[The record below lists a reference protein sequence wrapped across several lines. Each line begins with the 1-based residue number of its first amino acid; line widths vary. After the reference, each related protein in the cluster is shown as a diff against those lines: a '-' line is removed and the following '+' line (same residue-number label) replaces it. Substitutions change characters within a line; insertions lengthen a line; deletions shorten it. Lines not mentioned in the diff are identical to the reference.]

1 MKELPGCRAD
11 VDAAI
16 VQAVGGHSFS
26 KNMQVGILLGQ
37 SLRQRLLVPASVP
50 AAVNPELGFG
60 DVALTAPP
68 RLVPKPRLPEAR
80 TECRGL
86 ESGAPTQ
93 IRTGRAIPR
102 LCPANSRPPTH
113 FYILRISSADKAVRA
128 WHDGPKPCVGIG
140 RNQVTGQGE
149 NRP

>member
-26 KNMQVGILLGQ
+26 EDMQVGIFLGQ

-68 RLVPKPRLPEAR
+68 HVLSQNLVFRKHEQSVGVLRVEPQHKSELGGQSLGYVLPILARRLTSIYSAVVLLTKQ
-80 TECRGL
+80 
-86 ESGAPTQ
+86 SGPGMMGQNLVWALAE
-93 IRTGRAIPR
+93 IR
-102 LCPANSRPPTH
+102 
-113 FYILRISSADKAVRA
+113 
-128 WHDGPKPCVGIG
+128 
-140 RNQVTGQGE
+140 
-149 NRP
+149 

>member
-26 KNMQVGILLGQ
+26 EDMQVGIFLGQ

-60 DVALTAPP
+60 DVALTAPHVLSQNLVFRKHEQSVGVLRVEP
-68 RLVPKPRLPEAR
+68 QHKSELGWQSLGYVLPILARRLTSIYSAVVLLIKQ
-80 TECRGL
+80 
-86 ESGAPTQ
+86 SGPGMMGQNLVWALAE
-93 IRTGRAIPR
+93 IR
-102 LCPANSRPPTH
+102 
-113 FYILRISSADKAVRA
+113 
-128 WHDGPKPCVGIG
+128 
-140 RNQVTGQGE
+140 
-149 NRP
+149 